1 MLKKT
6 IEDEMKQAM
15 KAKEEVKLGTL
26 RMLISSIRN
35 REIEKRAKLVKGG
48 AVGDI
53 NAMGQLND
61 EETLDAVR
69 SEMKKRRDA
78 IAEYNK
84 ANRPEL
90 AQKESNELAILQSY
104 LPAELSDE
112 EIEKLLQPLAAGA
125 SEKDFGRVM
134 GLSMKAVGGRASG
147 DRVGAVLKRL
157 LERQEMISAR

>member
-6 IEDEMKQAM
+6 IEDQMKQAM
-15 KAKEEVKLGTL
+15 KARDEVKLGTL

-35 REIEKRAKLVKGG
+35 REIEKRAKLVKSG
-48 AVGDI
+48 AGSDI
-53 NAMGQLND
+53 DAMAQLND

-69 SEMKKRRDA
+69 SEVKKRRDA

-112 EIEKLLQPLAAGA
+112 EIEKLLQPLVAGV
-125 SEKDFGRVM
+125 SEKAFGRVM
-134 GLSMKAVGGRASG
+134 GAAMKAVAGRASG
-147 DRVGAVLKRL
+147 DRVGAMVKRL
-157 LERQEMISAR
+157 LQAKS

>member
-6 IEDEMKQAM
+6 IEDQIKEAM
-15 KAKEEVKLGTL
+15 KARDEVKLSTL

-48 AVGDI
+48 AESDI
-53 NAMGQLND
+53 NSLSQLND

-69 SEMKKRRDA
+69 SEVKKRRDA
-78 IAEYNK
+78 IVEYEK

-90 AQKESNELAILQSY
+90 AQKEKDELAILQAY

-134 GLSMKAVGGRASG
+134 GAAMKAVSGRASG
-147 DRVGAVLKRL
+147 DRVGAMVKRML
-157 LERQEMISAR
+157 ASN

>member
-6 IEDEMKQAM
+6 IEDQIKEAM
-15 KAKEEVKLGTL
+15 KARDEVKLSTL

-48 AVGDI
+48 AEGAI
-53 NAMGQLND
+53 NSLSQLND
-61 EETLDAVR
+61 EETLDAIR
-69 SEMKKRRDA
+69 SEVKKRRDA
-78 IAEYNK
+78 IAEYEK

-90 AQKESNELAILQSY
+90 AQKEKGELAILQTY

-112 EIEKLLQPLAAGA
+112 EIEKLLQPLVAGA

-134 GLSMKAVGGRASG
+134 GAAMKAVSGRASG
-147 DRVGAVLKRL
+147 DRVFVAVKRL
-157 LERQEMISAR
+157 LAAGS

>member
-6 IEDEMKQAM
+6 IEDQIKQAM
-15 KAKEEVKLGTL
+15 KARDEVKLSTL

-48 AVGDI
+48 VEGDV
-53 NAMGQLND
+53 NAMAELND
-61 EETLDAVR
+61 GETLDAIR
-69 SEMKKRRDA
+69 SEVKKRRDA

-104 LPAELSDE
+104 LPLELSDE
-112 EIEKLLQPLAAGA
+112 EIEKLLQPLVAGA
-125 SEKDFGRVM
+125 SEKDFGKLM
-134 GLSMKAVGGRASG
+134 GQAMKAVMGRASG
-147 DRVGAVLKRL
+147 DRVGAMVKGL
-157 LERQEMISAR
+157 LERSK

>member
-6 IEDEMKQAM
+6 IEDQMKQAM

-35 REIEKRAKLVKGG
+35 REIEKRAKLVKSG
-48 AVGDI
+48 AGGDI
-53 NAMGQLND
+53 DAMMQLNE

-69 SEMKKRRDA
+69 SEVKKRRDA
-78 IAEYNK
+78 ITEYNK

-104 LPAELSDE
+104 LPAEFSDE
-112 EIEKLLQPLAAGA
+112 EIEKLLQPLVAGA

-134 GLSMKAVGGRASG
+134 GAAMKAIAGRASG
-147 DRVGAVLKRL
+147 DRVGAMVKGLLKTGK
-157 LERQEMISAR
+157 